1 MQKNYNRQ
9 IHVYFINELYGHFFN
24 IQRDEKKDWR
34 RREKILRETIDGV
47 KVLLFI
53 LSSTTDDDVIRFR

>member
-1 MQKNYNRQ
+1 MATFYD
-9 IHVYFINELYGHFFN
+9 

>member
-1 MQKNYNRQ
+1 MCVLLMMIYMATF
-9 IHVYFINELYGHFFN
+9 YN